1 MGGRRDMP
9 RRQTRK
15 EKTITNNGLKPEV
28 RERFLAVEL
37 DEVPESNGAKFVPAT
52 QNQRRQLQYL
62 QEGRS
67 AVWAIGAS
75 GSGKSMVAAY
85 YAAQLL
91 KQKKIDKVML
101 IRPVVYVGNS
111 IGMLAG
117 SAEEKL
123 SVWFKQTVAH
133 LEKFLGKG
141 FTNYCLE
148 KGIIEYQAVE
158 HLRGHSFENV
168 FVICEESQGLT
179 FAEYE
184 MLMTRIGKGGQV
196 CFTGDERQAA
206 ARDNSGLSEL
216 MRLIENVIE
225 DEPSYLDD
233 DDLDTLHNDI
243 GVVRYTL
250 DDIQR
255 SGLVKAFCKIY
266 YHYKENK

>member
-1 MGGRRDMP
+1 MSKQAARTRRNKSGVTERP
-9 RRQTRK
+9 QTK
-15 EKTITNNGLKPEV
+15 
-28 RERFLAVEL
+28 
-37 DEVPESNGAKFVPAT
+37 AKFIEVANELETVQQQSVPKFTPAT
-52 QNQRRQLQYL
+52 TNQKRQLQYL

-85 YAAQLL
+85 HAACLL

-111 IGMLAG
+111 IGMLSG
-117 SAEEKL
+117 NAEEKL

-158 HLRGHSFENV
+158 HLRGHSFEDV

-179 FAEYE
+179 FQEYE
-184 MLMTRIGKGGQV
+184 MLLTRIGKGGQV

-206 ARDNSGLSEL
+206 AKDNSGLTKL
-216 MRLIENVIE
+216 MNMIDTVVAE
-225 DEPSYLDD
+225 EPKYLDD
-233 DDLDTLHNDI
+233 DDLDVLNDDI
-243 GVVRYTL
+243 GVVRYTV

-266 YHYKENK
+266 YFHKGN

>member
-1 MGGRRDMP
+1 VSKQRVASRRTKVEHDLAKP
-9 RRQTRK
+9 QTK
-15 EKTITNNGLKPEV
+15 AK
-28 RERFLAVEL
+28 FLENALEIETSIQAPL
-37 DEVPESNGAKFVPAT
+37 PKFVPAT
-52 QNQRRQLQYL
+52 PNQHRQLKYL

-67 AVWAIGAS
+67 AVWAIGAP

-85 YAAQLL
+85 HAACLL
-91 KQKKIDKVML
+91 KQKKIEKIML

-123 SVWFKQTVAH
+123 SVWFKQTVNH

-141 FTNYCLE
+141 YTQYCLD

-158 HLRGHSFENV
+158 HLRGHSFEDV
-168 FVICEESQGLT
+168 YVICEESQGLT
-179 FAEYE
+179 FQEYE
-184 MLMTRIGKGGQV
+184 MLLTRIGKGGQV

-206 ARDNSGLSEL
+206 AKDNSGLTKL
-216 MRLIENVIE
+216 MNMLDNVKEN
-225 DEPSYLDD
+225 EPDYLDD
-233 DDLDTLHNDI
+233 NDLKVIHNDL

-255 SGLVKAFCKIY
+255 SGVVKALSKVY
-266 YHYKENK
+266 YHLKD